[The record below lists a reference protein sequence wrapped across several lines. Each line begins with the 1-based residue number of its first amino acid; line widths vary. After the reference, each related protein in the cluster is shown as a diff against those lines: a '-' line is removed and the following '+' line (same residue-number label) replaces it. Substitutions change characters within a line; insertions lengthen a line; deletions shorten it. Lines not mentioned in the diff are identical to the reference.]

1 MPAGLCKQDM
11 SRLYKKPTVN
21 PAFKRNQ
28 PLPLLNAAL
37 PANSREKRDF
47 PATGLE
53 KNIVLAASG
62 PRGNLMTSCK
72 SFAFN
77 NLF

>member
-1 MPAGLCKQDM
+1 M

-37 PANSREKRDF
+37 PGNSREPRDLSV
-47 PATGLE
+47 TGLD

-62 PRGNLMTSCK
+62 PRGNLITPCK
-72 SFAFN
+72 NFAFN

>member
-1 MPAGLCKQDM
+1 MPAGLCKKNM

-28 PLPLLNAAL
+28 PLPLLNTAL
-37 PANSREKRDF
+37 PGNSREQRNF
-47 PATGLE
+47 SAAGLE
-53 KNIVLAASG
+53 KNIALAASG

>member
-1 MPAGLCKQDM
+1 VPAGLCKKNM

-28 PLPLLNAAL
+28 PLPLLNTAL
-37 PANSREKRDF
+37 PGNSREQRNF
-47 PATGLE
+47 SAAGLDT
-53 KNIVLAASG
+53 NIALAASG